1 MAKDY
6 SKKMK
11 ESALIQQTEEYMD
24 NEVFGEASAS
34 VGTQPVVGTKAE
46 LSGTAATAQPNSDAN
61 GGTPKSTVGAPELTK
76 GVSVPIPYSLYDHLD
91 AMKKRSQRTGNRLD
105 RRTIGELVVMAVKE
119 FCERNPL

>member
-24 NEVFGEASAS
+24 NEVFG
-34 VGTQPVVGTKAE
+34 
-46 LSGTAATAQPNSDAN
+46 ATAQPKSDAN
-61 GGTPKSTVGAPELTK
+61 EGTPKSAVGAPELTK